1 MGETGLIA
9 RYKHNRMET
18 EGAGGGSEE
27 KKEENGIYIVIE
39 NNRKAPKERYKK
51 KAVKILSILHIVSGC
66 LAVSV
71 AGFMLIL
78 KSGYQR
84 NEEPFLTVGEGLFC
98 GLIFVI
104 TGTIGLNSIKRTT
117 YCKITASLVLSIFS
131 SLSGFIMI
139 VISLATMHWSVY
151 KGYSPGIASHILL
164 VFCGLFE
171 LVLGIITSS
180 FSCHACCGCCGAADG
195 GRGGGNSVV
204 YVPTNL
210 PSKTD
215 GEARVVHLN
224 MASLQNSA
232 QLTGKPPPLARS
244 LTDQTILMEEKEEKE
259 EKDKK

>member
-1 MGETGLIA
+1 
-9 RYKHNRMET
+9 MET
-18 EGAGGGSEE
+18 DVAGGGEEEE

-39 NNRKAPKERYKK
+39 NTTKTPKERYKK
-51 KAVKILSILHIVSGC
+51 KAVKVLSITHIVSGC

-71 AGFMLIL
+71 AGFMFIL
-78 KSGYQR
+78 KSGYQK
-84 NEEPFLTVGEGLFC
+84 NEEPFITVGEGLFC
-98 GLIFVI
+98 GLIFII
-104 TGTIGLNSIKRTT
+104 TGILGLTSIKRTT

-139 VISLATMHWSVY
+139 VISLATMQWSVQRN
-151 KGYSPGIASHILL
+151 YSPAIVSHILL
-164 VFCGLFE
+164 VLCGLFQ

-259 EKDKK
+259 EKNHSTGYSRFS